1 MTQRR
6 ELLRLLFANIAVKHV
21 GYRNG
26 PRVDPGRL
34 VLTWARWP
42 PPTMAPGDG
51 DFDSAPGYPDRL
63 TCQVASD
70 SVGHLIICGCCGQQD
85 LVDSG
90 QELVKHSVLSQ
101 RSSHWNAGGP
111 LHVLRRDLGEGW
123 A

>member
-1 MTQRR
+1 
-6 ELLRLLFANIAVKHV
+6 
-21 GYRNG
+21 
-26 PRVDPGRL
+26 
-34 VLTWARWP
+34 
-42 PPTMAPGDG
+42 MAPGDG

-101 RSSHWNAGGP
+101 RSSHWNGGGP
-111 LHVLRRDLGEGW
+111 LHVLRRALGEDNHALHNRLLGLRKQAGPPDKVSVLRVLDVIAW
-123 A
+123 MEGTHPDSDTVA